1 MIGVA
6 AFLREAKFDFHNDG
20 DVVPEGKFL
29 QCHLVQNFITSSNE
43 PPPTLAVIYEG
54 GMQASFAWTKGLW
67 SDLRME
73 FHQLRYFIAAAE
85 DLSISSAAK
94 RLHVTQPALSRQIA
108 VLEAELGV
116 ALSDRI
122 RKRIHLTD
130 AGRFFLSKARQI
142 VCDAETG
149 AQQVREQFGKARR
162 TLRLGFLTPFL
173 DDLVAPAVRE
183 FRQRH
188 PKAQVSLFELPP
200 RAQLDRLRNHELDA
214 AILGNIS
221 DSERA
226 FFDTRVLSRH
236 KMTAVLPEGH
246 PLTQK
251 KTVKLA
257 ALSREAWV
265 SLSDAFFPGRR
276 EFLRS
281 ICQQAG
287 FEPQIVNEADSLSLM
302 LGAVASGEGVAVMPG
317 HARKLPHGGCVI
329 LPLAPPVPT
338 SELLLVLP
346 KQEPTRELV
355 TLTSLI
361 AELAAQFAT

>member
-1 MIGVA
+1 
-6 AFLREAKFDFHNDG
+6 
-20 DVVPEGKFL
+20 
-29 QCHLVQNFITSSNE
+29 
-43 PPPTLAVIYEG
+43 
-54 GMQASFAWTKGLW
+54 
-67 SDLRME
+67 ME

-85 DLSISSAAK
+85 DLSISGAAK

-116 ALSDRI
+116 ALFDRI

-130 AGRFFLSKARQI
+130 AGRFFLPKARQI

-149 AQQVREQFGKARR
+149 AQQLREQFGNARR

-221 DSERA
+221 DAERA
-226 FFDTRVLSRH
+226 FFSIRTLSRH
-236 KMTAVLPEGH
+236 KMAAVLPEDHVLAG
-246 PLTQK
+246 K
-251 KTVKLA
+251 KSIKLS
-257 ALSREAWV
+257 ALKAESWV

-287 FEPQIVNEADSLSLM
+287 FEPQIVNEVDSLSMM
-302 LGAVASGEGVAVMPG
+302 LGAVTAGEGVALMPA
-317 HARKLPHGGCVI
+317 HAGKLPHGGCVF
-329 LPLAPPVPT
+329 LPLAAPVPT

-346 KQEPTRELV
+346 KQEPSRELT

-361 AELAAQFAT
+361 AENATRIAQK

>member
-1 MIGVA
+1 MAIWAV
-6 AFLREAKFDFHNDG
+6 F
-20 DVVPEGKFL
+20 
-29 QCHLVQNFITSSNE
+29 SSN
-43 PPPTLAVIYEG
+43 V
-54 GMQASFAWTKGLW
+54 
-67 SDLRME
+67 E

-85 DLSISSAAK
+85 DLSISGAAK

-116 ALSDRI
+116 PLFDRI

-130 AGRFFLSKARQI
+130 AGRFFLPKARQI

-149 AQQVREQFGKARR
+149 AQQLREQFGKARR

-221 DSERA
+221 DTDRA
-226 FFDTRVLSRH
+226 FFTIRTLSRH
-236 KMTAVLPEGH
+236 KMAAVLPEDH
-246 PLTQK
+246 PLAK
-251 KTVKLA
+251 KKSIKLA
-257 ALSREAWV
+257 ALKDERWI

-276 EFLRS
+276 EFLRA

-287 FEPQIVNEADSLSLM
+287 FEPQIVNEVDSLSMM
-302 LGAVASGEGVAVMPG
+302 LGAVTAGDGVAVIPA
-317 HARKLPHGGCVI
+317 HASKLPHGGCVFV
-329 LPLAPPVPT
+329 PLAAPVPT
-338 SELLLVLP
+338 SELLLVTP
-346 KQEPTRELV
+346 NQESSPELT

-361 AELAAQFAT
+361 AELATQIARP

>member
-1 MIGVA
+1 MANWAV
-6 AFLREAKFDFHNDG
+6 F
-20 DVVPEGKFL
+20 
-29 QCHLVQNFITSSNE
+29 SS
-43 PPPTLAVIYEG
+43 AV
-54 GMQASFAWTKGLW
+54 
-67 SDLRME
+67 E

-85 DLSISSAAK
+85 DLSISAAAK

-116 ALSDRI
+116 SLFDRI
-122 RKRIHLTD
+122 RKRIHLSD
-130 AGRFFLSKARQI
+130 AGRFFLPKARQI
-142 VCDAETG
+142 VCDAETS
-149 AQQVREQFGKARR
+149 AQQLREQFGKARR

-221 DSERA
+221 EADRA
-226 FFDTRVLSRH
+226 FFTIRTLSRH
-236 KMTAVLPEGH
+236 KMAAVLPEDH
-246 PLTQK
+246 LLAK
-251 KTVKLA
+251 KKSVKLA
-257 ALSREAWV
+257 ALKADCWI

-276 EFLRS
+276 DFLRT

-287 FEPQIVNEADSLSLM
+287 FEPQIVSEVDSLSMM
-302 LGAVASGEGVAVMPG
+302 LGAVTAGEGVAVIPA
-317 HARKLPHGGCVI
+317 HASKLPHAGCVFV
-329 LPLAPPVPT
+329 PLAAPVPT

-346 KQEPTRELV
+346 KQEPDRELT

-361 AELAAQFAT
+361 AELAAQIARP

>member
-1 MIGVA
+1 V
-6 AFLREAKFDFHNDG
+6 
-20 DVVPEGKFL
+20 
-29 QCHLVQNFITSSNE
+29 
-43 PPPTLAVIYEG
+43 
-54 GMQASFAWTKGLW
+54 
-67 SDLRME
+67 E

-85 DLSISSAAK
+85 DLSISGAAK

-116 ALSDRI
+116 ALFDRI

-130 AGRFFLSKARQI
+130 AGRFFLPKARQI

-149 AQQVREQFGKARR
+149 AQQLREQFGNARR

-221 DSERA
+221 DAERA
-226 FFDTRVLSRH
+226 FFSIRTLSRH
-236 KMTAVLPEGH
+236 KMAAVLPEDHVLAG
-246 PLTQK
+246 K
-251 KTVKLA
+251 KSIKLS
-257 ALSREAWV
+257 ALKAESWV

-287 FEPQIVNEADSLSLM
+287 FEPQIVNEVDSLSMM
-302 LGAVASGEGVAVMPG
+302 LGAVTAGEGVALMPA
-317 HARKLPHGGCVI
+317 HAGKLPHGGCVFV
-329 LPLAPPVPT
+329 PLAAPVPT
-338 SELLLVLP
+338 SELLLVLQ
-346 KQEPTRELV
+346 KQDPSRELT

-361 AELAAQFAT
+361 AENATRIAAGQR

>member
-1 MIGVA
+1 
-6 AFLREAKFDFHNDG
+6 
-20 DVVPEGKFL
+20 
-29 QCHLVQNFITSSNE
+29 
-43 PPPTLAVIYEG
+43 
-54 GMQASFAWTKGLW
+54 
-67 SDLRME
+67 ME

-85 DLSISSAAK
+85 DLSISAAAK

-108 VLEAELGV
+108 VLETELGV
-116 ALSDRI
+116 ALFDRI

-130 AGRFFLSKARQI
+130 AGRFFLPKARQI

-149 AQQVREQFGKARR
+149 AQQLREQFGNARR

-200 RAQLDRLRNHELDA
+200 RGQLDRLRNHELDA

-221 DSERA
+221 DADRA
-226 FFDTRVLSRH
+226 SFATRTLSRH
-236 KMTAVLPEGH
+236 KMAAVLPEDHALAG
-246 PLTQK
+246 K
-251 KTVKLA
+251 KSVKLA
-257 ALSREAWV
+257 ALKHESWV

-281 ICQQAG
+281 ICQKAG
-287 FEPQIVNEADSLSLM
+287 FEPQIVSEVDSLSLM
-302 LGAVASGEGVAVMPG
+302 LGGVTAGEGVAVMPA
-317 HARKLPHGGCVI
+317 HAGKLPHGGCVI
-329 LPLAPPVPT
+329 VPLAAPTPT

-346 KQEPTRELV
+346 KHESSRELT
-355 TLTSLI
+355 TLTALI
-361 AELAAQFAT
+361 VENAARIARR

>member
-1 MIGVA
+1 
-6 AFLREAKFDFHNDG
+6 
-20 DVVPEGKFL
+20 
-29 QCHLVQNFITSSNE
+29 
-43 PPPTLAVIYEG
+43 
-54 GMQASFAWTKGLW
+54 
-67 SDLRME
+67 ME

-85 DLSISSAAK
+85 DLSISGAAK

-116 ALSDRI
+116 ALFDRI
-122 RKRIHLTD
+122 RKRIHLTE
-130 AGRFFLSKARQI
+130 AGRFFLPKARQI

-149 AQQVREQFGKARR
+149 AQQLREQFGKARR

-221 DSERA
+221 DNDRA
-226 FFDTRVLSRH
+226 FFTIRTLSRH
-236 KMTAVLPEGH
+236 KMVAVLPEDH
-246 PLTQK
+246 ALAK
-251 KTVKLA
+251 KKSIKLA
-257 ALSREAWV
+257 TLSREPWV

-287 FEPQIVNEADSLSLM
+287 FEPQVVNEADSLSLM
-302 LGAVASGEGVAVMPG
+302 LGAVTAGEGVAVMPA
-317 HARKLPHGGCVI
+317 HAGKLPHSGCVI
-329 LPLAPPVPT
+329 VPLAAPVPS

-346 KQEPTRELV
+346 NQEPSRELT
-355 TLTSLI
+355 TLTTLI
-361 AELAAQFAT
+361 ADFAAQIAEAQKAGA

>member
-1 MIGVA
+1 
-6 AFLREAKFDFHNDG
+6 
-20 DVVPEGKFL
+20 
-29 QCHLVQNFITSSNE
+29 
-43 PPPTLAVIYEG
+43 
-54 GMQASFAWTKGLW
+54 
-67 SDLRME
+67 ME

-85 DLSISSAAK
+85 DLSISTAAK
-94 RLHVTQPALSRQIA
+94 RLHVTQPALSRQVA

-116 ALSDRI
+116 PLFDRI

-130 AGRFFLSKARQI
+130 AGRFFLTKARQI

-149 AQQVREQFGKARR
+149 AQQLREQFGKARR

-221 DSERA
+221 ESDRV
-226 FFDTRVLSRH
+226 FFTIRTLSRH
-236 KMTAVLPEGH
+236 KISAVLPEDH
-246 PLTQK
+246 ALAQK
-251 KTVKLA
+251 KSIKLA
-257 ALSREAWV
+257 ALKNESWV

-276 EFLRS
+276 EFLRGF
-281 ICQQAG
+281 CQQAG
-287 FEPQIVNEADSLSLM
+287 FEPNIATEVDSLSMM
-302 LGAVASGEGVAVMPG
+302 LGAVTAGDGIAIMPAHAS
-317 HARKLPHGGCVI
+317 KLPHGGCVFV
-329 LPLAPPVPT
+329 PLAAPVPT

-346 KQEPTRELV
+346 KQAPSPELT
-355 TLTSLI
+355 TLTTLI
-361 AELAAQFAT
+361 AELATQIVQGQH

>member
-1 MIGVA
+1 
-6 AFLREAKFDFHNDG
+6 
-20 DVVPEGKFL
+20 
-29 QCHLVQNFITSSNE
+29 
-43 PPPTLAVIYEG
+43 
-54 GMQASFAWTKGLW
+54 
-67 SDLRME
+67 ME

-85 DLSISSAAK
+85 DLSISGAAK

-116 ALSDRI
+116 ALFDRI

-130 AGRFFLSKARQI
+130 AGRFFLPKARQI

-149 AQQVREQFGKARR
+149 VQQLREQFGNARR

-221 DSERA
+221 DAERA
-226 FFDTRVLSRH
+226 FFSIRTLSRH
-236 KMTAVLPEGH
+236 KMAAVLPEDHVLAG
-246 PLTQK
+246 K
-251 KTVKLA
+251 KSIKLS
-257 ALSREAWV
+257 ALKAESWV

-287 FEPQIVNEADSLSLM
+287 FEPQIVNEVDSLSMM
-302 LGAVASGEGVAVMPG
+302 LGAVTAGEGVALMPA
-317 HARKLPHGGCVI
+317 HAGKLPHGGCVFV
-329 LPLAPPVPT
+329 PLAAPVPT
-338 SELLLVLP
+338 SELLLVLQ
-346 KQEPTRELV
+346 KQDPSRELT

-361 AELAAQFAT
+361 AENATRIAAGQR

>member
-1 MIGVA
+1 MSG
-6 AFLREAKFDFHNDG
+6 H
-20 DVVPEGKFL
+20 
-29 QCHLVQNFITSSNE
+29 
-43 PPPTLAVIYEG
+43 
-54 GMQASFAWTKGLW
+54 
-67 SDLRME
+67 ME

-85 DLSISSAAK
+85 ELSISGAAK

-116 ALSDRI
+116 ALFDRI

-130 AGRFFLSKARQI
+130 AGRFFLPKARQI

-149 AQQVREQFGKARR
+149 AQQLREQFGKARR

-214 AILGNIS
+214 AILGNLDARDRDHFQI
-221 DSERA
+221 R
-226 FFDTRVLSRH
+226 RLSRH
-236 KMTAVLPEGH
+236 KMAAVLPEDH
-246 PLTQK
+246 RLATK
-251 KTVKLA
+251 KSIKLE
-257 ALSREAWV
+257 ALKNEHWI

-276 EFLRS
+276 DFLRS
-281 ICQQAG
+281 MCQAAG
-287 FEPQIVNEADSLSLM
+287 FEPNIVTEVDSLSMM
-302 LGAVASGEGVAVMPG
+302 LGAVTAGEGVAVMPD
-317 HARKLPHGGCVI
+317 HTRKLPHSGGIFV
-329 LPLAPPVPT
+329 PLAAPVPMT
-338 SELLLVLP
+338 ELLLVSP
-346 KQEPTRELV
+346 KGEPSNELK

-361 AELAAQFAT
+361 TELATQIATARQ

>member
-1 MIGVA
+1 
-6 AFLREAKFDFHNDG
+6 
-20 DVVPEGKFL
+20 
-29 QCHLVQNFITSSNE
+29 
-43 PPPTLAVIYEG
+43 
-54 GMQASFAWTKGLW
+54 
-67 SDLRME
+67 ME

-85 DLSISSAAK
+85 DLSISAAAK

-116 ALSDRI
+116 ALFDRI

-130 AGRFFLSKARQI
+130 AGRFFLPKARQI

-149 AQQVREQFGKARR
+149 AQQLREQFGNARR

-221 DSERA
+221 DAERA
-226 FFDTRVLSRH
+226 FFSIRTLSRH
-236 KMTAVLPEGH
+236 KMAAVLPEDHVLAGRKSIK
-246 PLTQK
+246 LSAL
-251 KTVKLA
+251 KT
-257 ALSREAWV
+257 EPWV

-287 FEPQIVNEADSLSLM
+287 FEPQIVNEVDSLSMM
-302 LGAVASGEGVAVMPG
+302 LGAVTAGEGVAVMPA
-317 HARKLPHGGCVI
+317 HAGKLPHGGCVFV
-329 LPLAPPVPT
+329 PLAAPVPM

-346 KQEPTRELV
+346 KQEPSRELT

-361 AELAAQFAT
+361 AENAARIAQK